1 MAQSWTDDV
10 YASGH
15 VGDTDLQNM
24 ENNFT
29 AIKSLFSG
37 GSAPPNAVA
46 GMPWF
51 DTTQKVQKQRNAG
64 NSAWI
69 GLMHGDTSEKRLV
82 YRDAAMDG
90 YARDSGVTDK
100 VLALKGGST
109 YTTGGATAGSWTLTG
124 FNAMVHKWYNWT
136 AAGTTGQSHN
146 SAGTL
151 QNVAGTA
158 ASSGVRHIEVTTA
171 VDLALNAD
179 QYTDAQTPSHTGADR
194 IAAATCI
201 LIYLDL

>member
-29 AIKSLFSG
+29 AIKSMFSG
-37 GSAPPNAVA
+37 GSAPSNAVA

-51 DTTQKVQKQRNAG
+51 DTTQKVQKQRNTA

-100 VLALKGGST
+100 VIALKGGST
-109 YTTGGATAGSWTLTG
+109 YTTGAATAGTWTID
-124 FNAMVHKWYNWT
+124 NH
-136 AAGTTGQSHN
+136 
-146 SAGTL
+146 TL
-151 QNVAGTA
+151 VAGEIPAHVHTIA
-158 ASSGVRHIEVTTA
+158 ARTSRGARASGVTTEPEFY
-171 VDLALNAD
+171 LND
-179 QYTDAQTPSHTGADR
+179 TTVNTGSYGGSGGHGHTFGTGTR
-194 IAAATCI
+194 IAAAVCI